1 MVLEGFE
8 HCMQEKGQSKTKD
21 GNLSNNTIVE
31 GLHETQQRK
40 TYYQE
45 LLCPKGDTC
54 VCVS

>member
-1 MVLEGFE
+1 
-8 HCMQEKGQSKTKD
+8 MQEKGQSKTKD